1 MSVFISYSHADND
14 VAETLA
20 LHLVQAKQN
29 VWIDT
34 WELNAGDSPIAKIEC
49 EGDYT
54 RPDEGRAET
63 SVRAETDAD
72 GYGVGGE
79 RRTIR

>member
-1 MSVFISYSHADND
+1 MQTTTSPRP
-14 VAETLA
+14 LA

-34 WELNAGDSPIAKIEC
+34 WELNAGDSLFAKIEC

-54 RPDEGRAET
+54 RPDKGRAGT
-63 SVRAETDAD
+63 SVRAKTDAD
-72 GYGVGGE
+72 GCGVGGE